1 LAPSDLDMTITEAN
15 GGFQIRALA
24 LRREPDG
31 TLAARQLEAA
41 FAPTEVPGVFAFDPG
56 SGSLLSSPF
65 ADPAVGN
72 PLKGDTLLWARLQ
85 DDTLH
90 VCSLAI
96 DPAGGFA
103 LEHSTGRLT
112 DDGMVAKYELR
123 SQNDWVATVE
133 VRLERG
139 GTEKMG
145 PEPRLA
151 AALALLALTL
161 AAPAGARAASLEPLF
176 GTYVGVAQVEDI
188 AKGDVRQRDMDIVIE
203 PYKQGGFRIQWVNVS
218 LVNGKRAVPGV
229 ERRVQT
235 VLFEPARDRGFFI
248 EAAESSP
255 FRLREETRP
264 MRGDPVRWASLDDQG
279 LHVYSF
285 VVLEDG
291 RYELQVYDRTLT
303 DIGLDI
309 SFKRIVDGAVMR
321 RITGTTARANVA
333 PKELVENE

>member
-1 LAPSDLDMTITEAN
+1 
-15 GGFQIRALA
+15 
-24 LRREPDG
+24 
-31 TLAARQLEAA
+31 
-41 FAPTEVPGVFAFDPG
+41 
-56 SGSLLSSPF
+56 
-65 ADPAVGN
+65 
-72 PLKGDTLLWARLQ
+72 
-85 DDTLH
+85 
-90 VCSLAI
+90 
-96 DPAGGFA
+96 
-103 LEHSTGRLT
+103 
-112 DDGMVAKYELR
+112 
-123 SQNDWVATVE
+123 
-133 VRLERG
+133 
-139 GTEKMG
+139 MG

>member
-1 LAPSDLDMTITEAN
+1 
-15 GGFQIRALA
+15 
-24 LRREPDG
+24 
-31 TLAARQLEAA
+31 
-41 FAPTEVPGVFAFDPG
+41 
-56 SGSLLSSPF
+56 
-65 ADPAVGN
+65 
-72 PLKGDTLLWARLQ
+72 
-85 DDTLH
+85 
-90 VCSLAI
+90 
-96 DPAGGFA
+96 
-103 LEHSTGRLT
+103 
-112 DDGMVAKYELR
+112 
-123 SQNDWVATVE
+123 
-133 VRLERG
+133 
-139 GTEKMG
+139 MG

-176 GTYVGVAQVEDI
+176 GTYVGVAQAEDI
-188 AKGDVRQRDMDIVIE
+188 AKGEVRQRDMDIVIE